1 MNVHTNCLIPIL
13 SSLDKNYLVTIV
25 VKRPLHV
32 FTVYLDYFQNTY
44 PKWKHQIMNVHTKW
58 NCLMPILSI
67 VRLNIAVSG
76 MNNCLPASLETGGGA
91 GNSGAYACMLTR
103 DSLCSPIL
111 RAEVT

>member
-1 MNVHTNCLIPIL
+1 MELFDTYFVWIGQVLLGYYSC
-13 SSLDKNYLVTIV
+13 
-25 VKRPLHV
+25 KRPLHV

-91 GNSGAYACMLTR
+91 GNSGACMLTQA
-103 DSLCSPIL
+103 C
-111 RAEVT
+111 AEYCAPFYFSHV